1 MDLRGN
7 YTVGSAL
14 KARFRRYHTRPIWST
29 LGVCLLQD
37 LTGMF
42 AILPENQRSGGRS
55 ENRSGIALKI
65 RIERYNFYFYLTETW
80 EPISAPSFALISYQR
95 SKNIHVNRL
104 SSHLRILIFLSYLGH
119 VILAVLSASHDQAS
133 GCCSINLD
141 LPSAIKLPGASRNSL
156 PWLKLPLFVAIAR
169 LFLT

>member
-29 LGVCLLQD
+29 FGVCLLKD

-42 AILPENQRSGGRS
+42 AIFPENQRSGGRS
-55 ENRSGIALKI
+55 ENRSGFALKI
-65 RIERYNFYFYLTETW
+65 CIEWYNFYFYLTETW
-80 EPISAPSFALISYQR
+80 ELISGPSFALISYQR

-104 SSHLRILIFLSYLGH
+104 SSHLRILIFLSYLEGRGGGWSNLSYLGH
-119 VILAVLSASHDQAS
+119 MPIHQSAQPSISIFHQPSNS
-133 GCCSINLD
+133 GCVKNTLYQ
-141 LPSAIKLPGASRNSL
+141 G
-156 PWLKLPLFVAIAR
+156 
-169 LFLT
+169 